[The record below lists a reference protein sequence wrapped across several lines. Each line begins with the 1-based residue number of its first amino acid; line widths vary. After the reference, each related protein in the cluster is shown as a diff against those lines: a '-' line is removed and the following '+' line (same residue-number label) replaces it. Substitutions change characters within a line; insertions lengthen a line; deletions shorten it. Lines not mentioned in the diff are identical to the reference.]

1 MTHAVLVDRA
11 VRWLRTTR
19 KCSTGWKTKREARS
33 RAKRL
38 GWGRKLTDRGVVDLC
53 PKHAKEEGL

>member
-1 MTHAVLVDRA
+1 MIVTSHDVFCDHPSGCGM
-11 VRWLRTTR
+11 W
-19 KCSTGWKTKREARS
+19 CGSGWKTKREARS